1 MTVGRSVTSG
11 VRRQNDR
18 WRPRAGGEASGE
30 LTLQW
35 RPQGARATATE
46 PGRSG
51 LGARSGGASGRL
63 EHRGPGGVHARG
75 PGRVCGGQLRGRGN
89 PQKVL
94 SRRKLDPLAPCQAHP
109 GCVQRMDWSVASGE
123 AEAKPGSVT
132 AVAGKVTG
140 WDQRGSSGQ

>member
-1 MTVGRSVTSG
+1 META
-11 VRRQNDR
+11 
-18 WRPRAGGEASGE
+18 AGQGDSH
-30 LTLQW
+30 
-35 RPQGARATATE
+35 GARAERARCE
-46 PGRSG
+46 ERWGIGAAGAQRSRRSACEGTWPCVRGTG
-51 LGARSGGASGRL
+51 L
-63 EHRGPGGVHARG
+63 
-75 PGRVCGGQLRGRGN
+75 QLRGRGN

-123 AEAKPGSVT
+123 AEAEPGSVT